1 MYSTSKFPD
10 SASFSLSNFLP
21 YEDGV
26 GYDPLNSEFRRR
38 LVQLPVAGRFVISAK
53 DEFRADLMSHQ
64 LYGSTQYWWILLD
77 YNKLDSPEQ
86 LKVGT
91 KISYPSLD
99 ALTELFSLLKA
110 KTEPEEDTSP
120 QEILLSTDIPFLA
133 IAEPAGSTI
142 YFEST
147 ASDFVKIKLDPVRI
161 SSTVIY
167 DITGRNASDFTVDY
181 VYDSEGGFFRLYPN
195 SQNLYNPVTLEAA
208 ENRKAKLTFYCG
220 EAQAEVDIVQ
230 YGDKQETL
238 ISLDGATN
246 EIEFDSYRRNS
257 REFRIIYKGN
267 TPKLNYSIPPEAS
280 WLSFIGFNYNEIM
293 TDTWEMTGTVW
304 VDENKFSSDRKA
316 CVEFSTSNGVSFNLT
331 VSQPACKPS
340 IDVYET
346 SLVFPYGANGVS
358 EFVRVDVR
366 VSDVTE
372 LNTVTYP
379 STWVNVQ
386 SSVKIAEGVSM
397 VTLNI
402 SVTSNEGTDNTD
414 RYGSVIIKDSTG
426 RSVHTISIFQY
437 ASSTQPSY
445 FVKQNALSF
454 DNSKSGRTV
463 VNFLGGGEPTS
474 IKVSVDKEA
483 SSWLSATQDGVIMTK
498 PVDKSYSLPRIG
510 NVLFTFNGN
519 STTVKVKS

>member
-77 YNKLDSPEQ
+77 YNRLDSPEQ

-110 KTEPEEDTSP
+110 KTEPEEDNSP

-147 ASDFVKIKLDPVRI
+147 ASDFVKIRLDPVRI

-167 DITGRNASDFTVDY
+167 DITGKNASDFTVDY
-181 VYDSEGGFFRLYPN
+181 VYDSDGGFFRLYPN

-230 YGDKQETL
+230 YGDKQEVL

-246 EIEFDSYRRNS
+246 EINFKSYRRAS
-257 REFRIIYKGN
+257 EEFRIIYKGKN
-267 TPKLNYSIPPEAS
+267 PELKYSIPPDAS
-280 WLSFIGFNYNEIM
+280 WLSVIGFNYKEIM
-293 TDTWEMTGTVW
+293 VGTWEITGTVW
-304 VDENKFSSDRKA
+304 VDENKVSSTRKSDI
-316 CVEFSTSNGVSFNLT
+316 EFSTSNGASFNLT
-331 VSQPACKPS
+331 VSQSARKPVVD
-340 IDVYET
+340 IYET
-346 SLVFPYGANGVS
+346 SIAFPYGAGGVS

-372 LNTVTYP
+372 LKSVTYP
-379 STWVNVQ
+379 SDWVNVQ
-386 SSVKIAEGVSM
+386 SSVKIADGISM

-402 SVTSNEGTDNTD
+402 AVSSNEGDDRTD

-426 RSVHTISIFQY
+426 RATHTISIFQY

-463 VNFLGGGEPTS
+463 VNFLGGGEPSS
-474 IKVSVDKEA
+474 IKVSVDKDA
-483 SSWLSATQDGVIMTK
+483 SSWLSANRDGVITTK
-498 PVDKSYSLPRIG
+498 PVDKSYSLPRTG
-510 NVLFTFNGN
+510 NVVFTFNGN